1 VTYTVYAPQPG
12 PRLFNGQLTQYMS
25 ENLIVNSLVPDVD
38 GDSRA
43 DLVLVTPGADGVYSS
58 PQYVPLIRHGRAD
71 GTFSAST
78 PLVPFSLQIS
88 PGEVIDG
95 DFNGDGRTDLILF
108 GGLSNS
114 GAGYQVLLND
124 GTGNFT
130 AAGSGSLTSEP
141 EPAVVGDFN
150 HDGKLDFAVAQNGP
164 PPFSVFFGNGDGTFS
179 APSAMGTS
187 SNGDPVLATAV
198 DLNGDGYTDIVY
210 MDSYVA

>member
-1 VTYTVYAPQPG
+1 MFSFKKSAIFCLLSATVFFLNSCTSKNT
-12 PRLFNGQLTQYMS
+12 LFQLVSSDHSGIHFNNQITENDSINPIDMINIYNG
-25 ENLIVNSLVPDVD
+25 
-38 GDSRA
+38 G
-43 DLVLVTPGADGVYSS
+43 GVG
-58 PQYVPLIRHGRAD
+58 I
-71 GTFSAST
+71 
-78 PLVPFSLQIS
+78 
-88 PGEVIDG
+88 G